1 METHEYAIIVN
12 CIAMMIIAFI
22 SFYNFKLVKRKRND
36 DLANKRYAL
45 YQKFVLWMF
54 SEETKKSF
62 HQIQNQNN
70 KNRIMREWAREFR
83 IIFPQDISDYIN
95 SILDLT
101 DTDSSMRG
109 DFQLL
114 FGVHSI
120 YQDRVF
126 SVHAEEDDDVFKSFY
141 EPFEKYLKFEE

>member
-1 METHEYAIIVN
+1 MVTHECAIIVN
-12 CIAMMIIAFI
+12 SIAMMIIASIAFC
-22 SFYNFKLVKRKRND
+22 NFKLAKRKRKD
-36 DLANKRYAL
+36 DLAIKRYAL
-45 YQKFVLWMF
+45 YQKFALWTF
-54 SEETKKSF
+54 SEETKESF
-62 HQIQNQNN
+62 HNIQNENT
-70 KNRIMREWAREFR
+70 KDRIMREWAREFR
-83 IIFPQDISDYIN
+83 AIFPQDISDYIN

-120 YQDRVF
+120 YQGRVYF
-126 SVHAEEDDDVFKSFY
+126 THKEQDDFKSFF